1 MELSNYA
8 KKADLKRATDYYTST
23 LASKTDLASLKTK
36 IDDLALDKLKTVP
49 ADLSNLSNVENDG
62 VKKMSYKLVTKVSAV
77 DTKMPR
83 ASLLITKTHD
93 SDKQGFEE
101 SIEGVQKKMSGYFRT

>member
-8 KKADLKRATDYYTST
+8 KKADLKRATDIIHLST

-62 VKKMSYKLVTKVSAV
+62 VKKNVL
-77 DTKMPR
+77 
-83 ASLLITKTHD
+83 
-93 SDKQGFEE
+93 
-101 SIEGVQKKMSGYFRT
+101 

>member
-62 VKKMSYKLVTKVSAV
+62 VKKKCLINWLPKSV
-77 DTKMPR
+77 
-83 ASLLITKTHD
+83 LLILRC
-93 SDKQGFEE
+93 QGL
-101 SIEGVQKKMSGYFRT
+101 VY